1 MTVPSEDRRAVARS
15 ASLHLVRLPEV
26 KAICGLSR
34 SSIYLLIREGRFP
47 PSVAITGRARGWVRQ
62 EVENWVA
69 HRIRASRSL

>member
-1 MTVPSEDRRAVARS
+1 MIVHSRDRQAVTRT
-15 ASLHLVRLPEV
+15 ASLHLLRLPEV

-34 SSIYLLIREGRFP
+34 SSIYLLIREGQFP

-69 HRIRASRSL
+69 HRIRASRNK

>member
-1 MTVPSEDRRAVARS
+1 MTVPSEDRRAVART

-47 PSVAITGRARGWVRQ
+47 PSLAISGRARGWIRH

-69 HRIRASRSL
+69 QRIRASRHY